1 MIESIIIL
9 SLILINGVFAL
20 SEMSLVSAKRLRLEQ
35 LAGEGSIGAKR
46 AVALMERPNRFLSTV
61 QIGITLIGVLAG
73 AFGGNALSK
82 PLARVLEGVSFLAPY
97 AQSVS
102 FTLVVI
108 LITYF
113 SLVLGELVPKRIA
126 LSNPER
132 FATLTSGLMT
142 FISRIA
148 HPFVLFLSSSMNLV
162 LRLLGINPKQVEEIT
177 EEEIAIMLEQ
187 ATQAGV
193 FKEAEQ
199 DIVENVF
206 LLGDRRVNAIM
217 TPRRDIVWLN
227 SHSSSEEL
235 LEQVRKQ
242 PHSRYIVSGG
252 DLDKVL
258 GTLPVKDL
266 LSANL
271 ENRSELKKLLKTP
284 VYVPETTEALT
295 LLETFKQSRA
305 HILIV
310 VDEYGSVEGMV
321 TPTDVLEALVG
332 NLPDRGEAVPNT
344 YQREDSSWIIDGLMT
359 LDAFQQRFGLPTLPE
374 GARRDYQTV
383 GGFALAQI
391 GQIPKQGERFHWEGL
406 SFEIASMEGSRVD
419 KLILMQPETKKQTR
433 EDS

>member
-9 SLILINGVFAL
+9 LLIIVNGIFAL
-20 SEMSLVSAKRLRLEQ
+20 SEMSLVSAKRVRLEQ
-35 LAGEGSIGAKR
+35 LAGEGNGGARR
-46 AVALMERPNRFLSTV
+46 ALELMENPNRFLSTV

-82 PLARVLEGVSFLAPY
+82 PLAEVLDNISVLAPY
-97 AQSVS
+97 AQSIS

-113 SLVLGELVPKRIA
+113 SLVIGELVPKRVA

-132 FATLTSGLMT
+132 FATATSGLMT
-142 FISRIA
+142 FVSRIA
-148 HPFVLFLSSSMNLV
+148 RPFVLFLSASMNLV
-162 LRLLGINPKQVEEIT
+162 LRLLGINPRQVEEIT

-193 FKEAEQ
+193 FEEAEQ

-217 TPRRDIVWLN
+217 TPRRDIIWLDIN
-227 SHSSSEEL
+227 ASGEL
-235 LEQVRKQ
+235 LHEQIQTQ
-242 PHSRYIVSGG
+242 PHSRYIVS
-252 DLDKVL
+252 DSELDKVL
-258 GTLPVKDL
+258 GTLLAKDL

-271 ENRSELKKLLKTP
+271 DDNEELKSRLTSP

-332 NLPDRGEAVPNT
+332 DLPDHGETIPGAS
-344 YQREDSSWIIDGLMT
+344 QRDDGSWLIDGLMT
-359 LDAFQQRFGLPTLPE
+359 MDDFQELFDLDALPE

-383 GGFALAQI
+383 GGFALAEI
-391 GQIPKQGERFHWEGL
+391 GRIPQPSERFDWEGL
-406 SFEIASMEGSRVD
+406 NFEVVDMDGSRVD
-419 KLILMQPETKKQTR
+419 KMIVKQSEQKPK
-433 EDS
+433 EDNE